1 MKFFWKETSM
11 RLLSLIPAVVALFVS
26 GAASA
31 QTWAEYVNRG
41 DFFTVNLPGE
51 PTVQE
56 IMYKT
61 AKGTTLPAHIYTTQD
76 SRGIYRLTVVDYS
89 SAIAEAPSAID
100 EAVNNIR
107 AKGTPKYEGV
117 NMLDMHRSWRIT
129 VETPASRR
137 ILGEILVSDAK
148 RLYISEAET
157 SLTAPPDGPFA
168 HRATK
173 VVGPWAA
180 AARRSPPRWRSAS
193 LSTGPRRDHRS
204 IERSSASSRCSVR
217 MVGGHALPSCGSRFR
232 RSCFPSGM
240 SDGGLSG
247 SAEGPTSWTSTACS
261 RRRRAWQ
268 RWHGPGID
276 HAPARRP
283 DSGGQPDRD
292 QAPQHPIRLAGFAA
306 HR

>member
-1 MKFFWKETSM
+1 M

-61 AKGTTLPAHIYTTQD
+61 AKGTTLPAHIYTAQD

-117 NMLDMHRSWRIT
+117 NMLDMHRS
-129 VETPASRR
+129 ESSA
-137 ILGEILVSDAK
+137 
-148 RLYISEAET
+148 
-157 SLTAPPDGPFA
+157 PFA
-168 HRATK
+168 PH
-173 VVGPWAA
+173 PPS
-180 AARRSPPRWRSAS
+180 AAR
-193 LSTGPRRDHRS
+193 
-204 IERSSASSRCSVR
+204 
-217 MVGGHALPSCGSRFR
+217 
-232 RSCFPSGM
+232 
-240 SDGGLSG
+240 
-247 SAEGPTSWTSTACS
+247 
-261 RRRRAWQ
+261 
-268 RWHGPGID
+268 
-276 HAPARRP
+276 
-283 DSGGQPDRD
+283 
-292 QAPQHPIRLAGFAA
+292 
-306 HR
+306 